1 MGGGRW
7 VAVHL
12 RQYMA
17 EVGNYQDQCP
27 GTKGCFE
34 VRRAKDG
41 CLIKEEPPR
50 IEAGRIERHCLSFI
64 G

>member
-1 MGGGRW
+1 MGGGGW

-12 RQYMA
+12 CQYMA
-17 EVGNYQDQCP
+17 EVRNCQDQYP
-27 GTKGCFE
+27 GTKGGVE